1 MPTVSAFLR
10 ARYLMPSPLV
20 APTRMRC
27 ITPSGMIASG
37 SPLSTENSST
47 SPTQRLPGAAGTFS
61 RTTVLP
67 RFGKGHDVGV
77 DADRADAE
85 LGAHAVH
92 RFEAVDRVG
101 RFASA

>member
-10 ARYLMPSPLV
+10 ARYLMPRPLV

-47 SPTQRLPGAAGTFS
+47 RPTQRLPGAAGTFS

-67 RFGKGHDVGV
+67 RLGNVTMS
-77 DADRADAE
+77 E
-85 LGAHAVH
+85 LMRIAPMPSLGQTPSIDL
-92 RFEAVDRVG
+92 RP
-101 RFASA
+101 